1 MGGGGV
7 VLCVHFGP
15 VSLAFTWS
23 ISQLALFQEW
33 LLRGVPL
40 YIYQQFL
47 VYFLT
52 KRPLIIWRLKVF
64 ALSITA
70 LPSLRMH
77 RLPLHMTP
85 EIQRTPLHEIA
96 LSIKLLKL
104 GHVSSFLQRAIEAP
118 PSGSVTEALVLLR
131 ELEALDVNDEL
142 TPLGTILARLPIEP
156 RLGRMIVLGTIFGY
170 VMISLYLLCK
180 LHFV

>member
-1 MGGGGV
+1 
-7 VLCVHFGP
+7 
-15 VSLAFTWS
+15 
-23 ISQLALFQEW
+23 
-33 LLRGVPL
+33 
-40 YIYQQFL
+40 
-47 VYFLT
+47 
-52 KRPLIIWRLKVF
+52 
-64 ALSITA
+64 
-70 LPSLRMH
+70 MH

-85 EIQRTPLHEIA
+85 EIQRIPLHEIA

-156 RLGRMIVLGTIFGY
+156 RLGRMIVLGSIFGY
-170 VMISLYLLCK
+170 VMMSFYLQWIYVSCA
-180 LHFV
+180 FYM